1 MFYKIIGFYEWG
13 KGAPHLTAVMRAI
26 VKFFFMMTRADGLTA
41 YLPAI
46 SQGCVVFSIRSKVLV
61 ISAGRVL

>member
-26 VKFFFMMTRADGLTA
+26 VKIFFMNEQGRWLDR
-41 YLPAI
+41 LPAHHI
-46 SQGCVVFSIRSKVLV
+46 
-61 ISAGRVL
+61 AGMRGFFYQV